1 MYFTTLV
8 ALVILLPNHSNWFS
22 TAINWMC
29 FFTYIHAIATCLLYL
44 FPELYRYILPML
56 NESVFLDG
64 YKSGLT
70 IHYSTNG
77 IYLGIGCVICWCR
90 IMHSSPKRA
99 SRIILGIIV
108 AIALFLTTKRAH
120 VLFGVL
126 AILIVYMCGN
136 KRGLTRWMKLLF
148 IMVVG
153 AITFLLLSRIIPELR
168 DVIDRFLNVDGGDI
182 TTGRFRLYDLAWQM
196 FLQKPLLGWGWGE
209 YMYQYSIALGS
220 SWFQYNDAHNVFL
233 QTLAEGGVVLFI
245 AFTCVTVGTMIHTI
259 RQLQSS
265 ITTHSSDQDS
275 VTMLLSV
282 ALGIQVF
289 FLLYCITGNPLYD
302 IQCQIPYGISCA
314 ISYAVAY
321 IEHQKKENSYVK
333 KRHIDISS
341 SC

>member
-1 MYFTTLV
+1 MILGISRLKSIRLHRVTLLLLIFYAYFSSMSKYLFGTNSSILAIFIISGCLLLLEYIFWQSGEAIWFNKVQIGWLIIYLICVITNRDLVYGSYSKFMYFTTLV

-153 AITFLLLSRIIPELR
+153 AITFLLLSRIM
-168 DVIDRFLNVDGGDI
+168 LN
-182 TTGRFRLYDLAWQM
+182 
-196 FLQKPLLGWGWGE
+196 
-209 YMYQYSIALGS
+209 
-220 SWFQYNDAHNVFL
+220 
-233 QTLAEGGVVLFI
+233 
-245 AFTCVTVGTMIHTI
+245 CV
-259 RQLQSS
+259 
-265 ITTHSSDQDS
+265 
-275 VTMLLSV
+275 ML
-282 ALGIQVF
+282 
-289 FLLYCITGNPLYD
+289 
-302 IQCQIPYGISCA
+302 
-314 ISYAVAY
+314 
-321 IEHQKKENSYVK
+321 
-333 KRHIDISS
+333 
-341 SC
+341 